1 MYQHFA
7 CKVIRPSS
15 LIALLA
21 MRYRGKDTSL
31 PWVKDTL
38 LSKSEGKYGVMMTC
52 HNTTTVLRKESTKV
66 ELLETLHYNNGN
78 CQS

>member
-21 MRYRGKDTSL
+21 MRYRGEDTSL
-31 PWVKDTL
+31 PLVKDTL
-38 LSKSEGKYGVMMTC
+38 LSKSEGKGGVIISYLF
-52 HNTTTVLRKESTKV
+52 VLQYSFSEGIK
-66 ELLETLHYNNGN
+66 NGSLKL
-78 CQS
+78 C